1 MGDLPRS
8 IRRPFNWGVSNIAGD
23 VMMICPWHLYNNMAL
38 LTINTTGVKVLHLH
52 EEHIDEIIEL
62 MNKEGWYYYDHN
74 ELKKYLDL
82 NQDCFTLFKDGRII
96 GSIFTTNY
104 GNQVWI
110 GNIIVAKEA
119 RGIGLAAKLI
129 RIVINYLRQN
139 KHVLTF
145 RLGSVP
151 LAIGLYKKMGFH
163 AESFTT
169 SQEAELPLNTE
180 YEEINLGENTQA
192 ERLSAHDLQAICE
205 IDERYFKS
213 KRMHFLMNIYNDS
226 IKESCFC
233 LKDQGK
239 VVGFLMLRRR
249 KASKDEGHFA
259 EGPDYV
265 YRLGPSCILPECGI
279 NGFKALFRKAILAV
293 NEEVHQ
299 LGGSARMYAV
309 FPKNAPKEEIY
320 EDTRELAKAMGMDA
334 NMNLDN
340 IFDEHNHIFRAQKSL
355 KNEEQWKYMES
366 LGFHQEYF
374 EQVMSYTP
382 GEAVNTRPA
391 QRKAEETRADP
402 EGIFAS
408 ATPGDKA

>member
-1 MGDLPRS
+1 MTEIIINAPR
-8 IRRPFNWGVSNIAGD
+8 VK
-23 VMMICPWHLYNNMAL
+23 AL
-38 LTINTTGVKVLHLH
+38 SLH
-52 EEHIDEIIEL
+52 EEHIDEIVAL
-62 MNKEGWYYYDHN
+62 MNKEGWYYYDHH
-74 ELKKYLDL
+74 ELKRYLTL
-82 NQDCFTLFKDGRII
+82 NQDCFALLKDGRIV

-104 GNQVWI
+104 GNQAWI

-119 RGIGLAAKLI
+119 RGMGFAAKLI
-129 RIVINYLRQN
+129 RGVIDYLREN
-139 KHVLTF
+139 KHVPTF
-145 RLGSVP
+145 RLGAVP
-151 LAIGLYKKMGFH
+151 LAIGLYKKMEFH
-163 AESFTT
+163 AEAFTT
-169 SQEAELPLNTE
+169 SQEAELPLKAE
-180 YEEINLGENTQA
+180 YEEMNLGENIQV
-192 ERLSAHDLQAICE
+192 ERLDAHDLEAIGE

-213 KRMHFLMNIYNDS
+213 KRLQFLMNVYNDS

-249 KASKDEGHFA
+249 QASKDEGRFA
-259 EGPDYV
+259 EGPDYT
-265 YRLGPSCILPECGI
+265 YRLGPSCVLPEYGI
-279 NGFKALFRKAILAV
+279 SGFKALFQEAIRAV
-293 NEEVHQ
+293 NEEVRQ

-309 FPKNAPKEEIY
+309 FPKNADKEEIY

-334 NMNLDN
+334 NMNLDRV
-340 IFDEHNHIFRAQKSL
+340 FDEHDHIFGTQKST

-382 GEAVNTRPA
+382 GEAVNTQPA

-402 EGIFAS
+402 EGIFVA

>member
-1 MGDLPRS
+1 MK
-8 IRRPFNWGVSNIAGD
+8 
-23 VMMICPWHLYNNMAL
+23 AL
-38 LTINTTGVKVLHLH
+38 SLH
-52 EEHIDEIIEL
+52 EDHIDGIIEL
-62 MNKEGWYYYDHN
+62 MNKEGWYYYDHH
-74 ELKKYLDL
+74 ELKRYLTL
-82 NQDCFTLFKDGRII
+82 NQNCFTLLKDGRIT

-104 GNQVWI
+104 GNQAWI

-119 RGIGLAAKLI
+119 RGMGLATKLI
-129 RIVINYLRQN
+129 RGVIDYLRET

-163 AESFTT
+163 AEAFAT
-169 SQEAELPLNTE
+169 SQEAELPLKAG
-180 YEEINLGENTQA
+180 YEEMSLGEKIQV
-192 ERLSAHDLQAICE
+192 ERLDAHDLEAIGE

-213 KRMHFLMNIYNDS
+213 KRPQFLMNVYNDS

-239 VVGFLMLRRR
+239 VVGFIMARRR
-249 KASKDEGHFA
+249 QASKDKGRFA
-259 EGPDYV
+259 EGPDYA
-265 YRLGPSCILPECGI
+265 YRLGPSCVLPEYGI
-279 NGFKALFRKAILAV
+279 TGFKALFQEAIWAV
-293 NEEVHQ
+293 NEEVRQ

-309 FPKNAPKEEIY
+309 FPKNADKEGIY
-320 EDTRELAKAMGMDA
+320 KDTRKLAKAMGMDV
-334 NMNLDN
+334 NINLDRV
-340 IFDEHNHIFRAQKSL
+340 FDEHDHIFGAQKST

-374 EQVMSYTP
+374 EQVMSYTS
-382 GEAVNTRPA
+382 GEAVNIQPA

>member
-1 MGDLPRS
+1 MT
-8 IRRPFNWGVSNIAGD
+8 
-23 VMMICPWHLYNNMAL
+23 L
-38 LTINTTGVKVLHLH
+38 LTINTPGVKVLHLH

-74 ELKKYLDL
+74 ELKRYLDL
-82 NQDCFTLFKDGRII
+82 NQDCFTLLKDGLII
-96 GSIFTTNY
+96 GGIFTTNY
-104 GNQVWI
+104 GNQAWI
-110 GNIIVAKEA
+110 GNIIVEKEA
-119 RGIGLAAKLI
+119 RGMGLAAKLI
-129 RIVINYLRQN
+129 KLVIDYLREN

-151 LAIGLYKKMGFH
+151 LAIGLYKKVGFH
-163 AESFTT
+163 AEAFTT
-169 SQEAELPLNTE
+169 SQEAELPLNE
-180 YEEINLGENTQA
+180 GYEEIDLGENTQV
-192 ERLSAHDLQAICE
+192 ERLNAHDLEAICE

-213 KRMHFLMNIYNDS
+213 KRLQFLMNIYNDS

-249 KASKDEGHFA
+249 QASKDEGHFA
-259 EGPDYV
+259 EGPDYA
-265 YRLGPSCILPECGI
+265 YRLGPSCVLPEYDI
-279 NGFKALFRKAILAV
+279 NGFKALFQEAIVAV
-293 NEEVHQ
+293 NEEVLQ

-309 FPKNAPKEEIY
+309 FPKNASKEEIY

-334 NMNLDN
+334 NMKLDSV
-340 IFDEHNHIFRAQKSL
+340 FDEHHHIFGAQKSI

-382 GEAVNTRPA
+382 GKAVNTQPA
-391 QRKAEETRADP
+391 QRNAEETKADP